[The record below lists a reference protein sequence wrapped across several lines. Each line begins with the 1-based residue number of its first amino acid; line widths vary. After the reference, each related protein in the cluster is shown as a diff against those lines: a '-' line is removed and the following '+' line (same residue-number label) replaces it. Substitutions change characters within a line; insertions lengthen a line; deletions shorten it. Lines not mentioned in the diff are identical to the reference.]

1 MAEDTEPL
9 QAAAS
14 GVADPEPDQ
23 PAGEDSTTVE
33 PERPRDRISERFA
46 KLTRA
51 LSEKDRAI
59 AALQDDMAR
68 IRQERATPPPVE
80 PQTPTG
86 KPQVQDYP
94 DYDAYVEA
102 VAGWQAEQKLAER
115 ERQAQASRQRE
126 AEQTQARSWNER
138 ILAAQTKYDD
148 WDEVLQGAD
157 VPVTAALRDALL
169 DSEQGAEVL
178 YYLASHTD
186 EARRLQALTPAGVAR
201 AIGRIEAKL
210 ATEGAATP
218 PEPEPPPTPPPVR
231 PVGTSRSGQQKAPA
245 DMTPQEYR
253 AWREKGGGR

>member
-1 MAEDTEPL
+1 MAEETDPL
-9 QAAAS
+9 QPAAP
-14 GVADPEPDQ
+14 GVAETEPDQ
-23 PAGEDSTTVE
+23 PAEPDSPTVE
-33 PERPRDRISERFA
+33 LERPRDRLSERFA

-59 AALQDDMAR
+59 AALQEDMAR
-68 IRQERATPPPVE
+68 LRQERTPPAAPPV
-80 PQTPTG
+80 PPG

-102 VAGWQAEQKLAER
+102 VAGWQAEHTIAQR
-115 ERQAQASRQRE
+115 ERMAQEHRQRE
-126 AEQTQARSWNER
+126 AEQAQARSWNER

-157 VPVTAALRDALL
+157 VPVTVALRDALF

-178 YYLASHTD
+178 YYLATHVE

-201 AIGRIEAKL
+201 AIGRIEAQL
-210 ATEGAATP
+210 ATQEASP
-218 PEPEPPPTPPPVR
+218 PAGPPAVPPPVR
-231 PVGTSRSGQQKAPA
+231 PVGSSRSGQPKAPA
-245 DMTPQEYR
+245 DMSPQEYR